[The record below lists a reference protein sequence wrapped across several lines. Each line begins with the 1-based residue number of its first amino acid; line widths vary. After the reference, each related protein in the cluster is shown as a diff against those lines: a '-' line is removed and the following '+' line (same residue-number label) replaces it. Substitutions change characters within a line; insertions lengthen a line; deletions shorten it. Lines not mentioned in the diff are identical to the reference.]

1 MADML
6 LFGRLAGARRARP
19 RRFRLF
25 NARLD
30 DYLSENDVKSRF
42 RFGRDSIN
50 YLVDLLSDDLARN
63 TARNHALS
71 PLVQVLVALRFFAS
85 GSFLEVIGDTFGLPK
100 STVSRCITAVSQA
113 LVRRQHMFIVWPDED
128 RKTVIKQAFFAKNG
142 FPGVIGCIDCTHIR
156 IQAPRVNE
164 NDFVNR
170 KGYHSLN
177 VQAICDHKGENTV
190 GYWGQRVPII
200 CFVCP
205 VVQNFSKKY

>member
-19 RRFRLF
+19 WRFRLF

-42 RFGRDSIN
+42 CFGRDSIN

-113 LVRRQHMFIVWPDED
+113 LVRGQHMFIVWPDED

-142 FPGVIGCIDCTHIR
+142 FPGVIRCIDCTHIR

-177 VQAICDHKGENTV
+177 VQVICDHKGEYTV

>member
-19 RRFRLF
+19 WRFRLF

-85 GSFLEVIGDTFGLPK
+85 GSFLEVISDTFGLPK

-113 LVRRQHMFIVWPDED
+113 LVCRQHMFIVWPDED

-156 IQAPRVNE
+156 IQLPRVNE

-177 VQAICDHKGENTV
+177 IQAICDHKGEYTV

-200 CFVCP
+200 CFLCP